1 MRDRKWADALVR
13 KLDDEPSSAAVSG
26 MIETR
31 RLCPKPDTAAEYR
44 NDTYPGPLVRQY
56 GLPRSASKRSLC
68 LSSRIDSPMRPDVG
82 STRTVAQSR
91 GRRSIES
98 SRPRR
103 YWVDAE
109 RQRTDASLLEKISAF
124 ISIASQHL
132 HNLGCNIRVVDRR
145 KKGENKANTMRSA
158 AALRSEIEAA
168 LSQRIPSAL
177 TTAAK
182 TIRECFPTGNAAVD
196 VVLNGGFP
204 VGAVTEMVGPE
215 GSGRTALA
223 LSFVAHVTKANRV
236 CAWID
241 VSNTLSPESAAASG
255 VDLKRLL
262 WVRCGVGKIDS
273 KSEPSSPDRFIL
285 PEKLFVP
292 QPVKR
297 GLHGG
302 GFGPH
307 PRSEAKGLSDGVSG
321 LLRAD
326 AIAPRCAEP
335 QRRVRAER
343 EVFEPVV
350 SKPHVRRNFSAAVI
364 KPWSRIEQALRATDL
379 LLQAGGFSAVVL
391 DLGSIAHT
399 AGNLVSLQCGCGAKQ
414 VERDPVDATYL
425 LEEQRWTRPEVASG
439 TGAR

>member
-1 MRDRKWADALVR
+1 M
-13 KLDDEPSSAAVSG
+13 G
-26 MIETR
+26 
-31 RLCPKPDTAAEYR
+31 EY
-44 NDTYPGPLVRQY
+44 
-56 GLPRSASKRSLC
+56 
-68 LSSRIDSPMRPDVG
+68 
-82 STRTVAQSR
+82 
-91 GRRSIES
+91 
-98 SRPRR
+98 
-103 YWVDAE
+103 
-109 RQRTDASLLEKISAF
+109 
-124 ISIASQHL
+124 
-132 HNLGCNIRVVDRR
+132 
-145 KKGENKANTMRSA
+145 KANTMRSA
-158 AALRSEIEAA
+158 TALRSEIEAA

-215 GSGRTALA
+215 CSGRTALA

-343 EVFEPVV
+343 EAFEPTF
-350 SKPHVRRNFSAAVI
+350 SKLYVRLNTAATGV

-379 LLQAGGFSAVVL
+379 LLQAGGFSAIVV
-391 DLGSIAHT
+391 DLGSIAPEHVSRIPLATWFRYSAAAERSRSSVILLTQHT
-399 AGNLVSLQCGCGAKQ
+399 CSKSSAGLVLRLQAGPALDEESTVLMGREHLIEVSRQRFTEDAPKVVSLRKQ
-414 VERDPVDATYL
+414 PQRATSA
-425 LEEQRWTRPEVASG
+425 EWRSNTTWTTTR
-439 TGAR
+439 